1 MLVGP
6 GLSSAKAKLI
16 LAINELDIPSRKS
29 AVEADSDDKDLGSE
43 EEEDNGVSE
52 GEDGDDLE
60 PSDGAEEEEEEE
72 EEKTDSEGTEEND
85 ADEVEEEEETD
96 NEAEARYAAEQ
107 KAIHDADRLL
117 SMTLARTE
125 ADGIGMGEDICTF
138 IDLVP
143 FLHL

>member
-16 LAINELDIPSRKS
+16 LAVNALDIPSRKS
-29 AVEADSDDKDLGSE
+29 DVEAESDAEELGSE
-43 EEEDNGVSE
+43 EEDKEVSE

-60 PSDGAEEEEEEE
+60 PTDEVDEEEGQ
-72 EEKTDSEGTEEND
+72 TDSERSEESD
-85 ADEVEEEEETD
+85 ADEVEEEEEAN

-125 ADGIGMGEDICTF
+125 ADGIGMGEDICTS
-138 IDLVP
+138 IDSVP
-143 FLHL
+143 SLHL